1 MLKIYGFDASTWSNR
16 VRFTANSLGL
26 EYDYIRINLLAGD
39 GQRNEYLAIHP
50 AGKVPAIDD
59 DGFVLF
65 ESGAIT
71 RYLADKEQSSLYPSD
86 LRRRAQ
92 VEQWTEFA
100 VQHIAKAMERVFF
113 NRALYKL
120 MNARQDDNSLREGL
134 KFLDRFLP
142 IVNAQLGNHRHFAM
156 DDLTLA
162 DFVLLAWLDP
172 VDLCDVDLSVYPHI
186 ANWRKTLMQQD
197 FYTRC
202 YSSYQDMFQSFAA

>member
-1 MLKIYGFDASTWSNR
+1 MLKIYGFDVSTWSNR

-26 EYDYIRINLLAGD
+26 DYDYVQVDLLG
-39 GQRNEYLAIHP
+39 GQGQSKDYLAIHP

-59 DGFVLF
+59 EGFVLF

-71 RYLADKEQSSLYPSD
+71 RYLADKVGSSLYPAD
-86 LRRRAQ
+86 LQKRAR

-100 VQHIAKAMERVFF
+100 AQHIAKAMERIFF
-113 NRALYKL
+113 NRVLYKV
-120 MNARQDDNSLREGL
+120 MNLEKDERSLQEGL
-134 KFLDRFLP
+134 KFMGRFLP
-142 IVNAQLGNHRHFAM
+142 VVNAQLEKSRHFAM

-172 VDLCDVDLSVYPHI
+172 VEICEVDLSAYPKLTE
-186 ANWRKTLMQQD
+186 WRKRLMQQD

-202 YSSYQDMFQSFAA
+202 YPSYQAMFQSLAA

>member
-1 MLKIYGFDASTWSNR
+1 MLKIYGFDVSTWSNR

-26 EYDYIRINLLAGD
+26 DYDYVRVDLLGGK
-39 GQRNEYLAIHP
+39 GQTKDYLAIHP

-71 RYLADKEQSSLYPSD
+71 RYLADKAESSVYPSD
-86 LRRRAQ
+86 LRKRAQ

-100 VQHIAKAMERVFF
+100 AQHIAKAMERVFF
-113 NRALYKL
+113 NQVLYKV
-120 MNARQDDNSLREGL
+120 MNVENDENSLREGI
-134 KFLDRFLP
+134 KFMGRFLP
-142 IVNAQLGNHRHFAM
+142 VVNAQLEKCRHFAM
-156 DDLTLA
+156 DELTLA

-172 VDLCDVDLSVYPHI
+172 SELCDVDLSGYPNI
-186 ANWRKTLMQQD
+186 TEWRNRLMQQD

-202 YSSYQDMFQSFAA
+202 YSSYREMFESVAA